1 MKKMVLLLA
10 LVVVMAVTYAGL
22 TDVFASEWK
31 KPLTIKG
38 SDTMVILNQRWAET
52 WMKKNPNKRVQV
64 TGGGSGTGI
73 AALINGTT
81 DIGSSSR
88 PLRELEIKK
97 IQQRWQSPVIEIA
110 NSKDGIGVYVHES
123 NPVKEL
129 TLDQIKDIY
138 TGKINN
144 WKEVGGKDA
153 KIIRYSRES
162 NSGTYVF
169 FKDNVL
175 KKADYA
181 ADCQNMPGTAAVVNA
196 VAKDVNGIGYGG
208 AAYAAGVK
216 MLAVKRDA
224 NSPGYVGNEEN
235 VASGKYPISRNLYHY
250 VPKKTYDTDVRIKEI
265 VEFICSKEGQNVVK
279 AVGYFPIGKCIVTE
293 KK

>member
-1 MKKMVLLLA
+1 MKKVFSLLVILTL
-10 LVVVMAVTYAGL
+10 LVTAFGISTVQAN
-22 TDVFASEWK
+22 WN

-38 SDTMVILNQRWAET
+38 SDTMVILNQRWAEN
-52 WMKKNPNKRVQV
+52 WMKANPAKRVQV

-81 DIGSSSR
+81 DIGASSR
-88 PLRELEIKK
+88 PLKDIEIKK
-97 IQQRWQSPVIEIA
+97 IQNRFQSTVTEIA
-110 NSKDGIGVYVHES
+110 NSKDGIGVYISES

-169 FKDNVL
+169 FKENVL
-175 KKADYA
+175 KRMDYA
-181 ADCQNMPGTAAVVNA
+181 SDAQNMPGTAAVINS
-196 VAKDVNGIGYGG
+196 VAKDPNGIGYGG

-216 MLAVKRDA
+216 MVFVKKDA
-224 NSPGYVGNEEN
+224 NTPGYQATEEN
-235 VASGKYPISRNLYHY
+235 VASGKYPISRNLYY
-250 VPKKTYDTDVRIKEI
+250 YTPKKNYDNDIRVKEF
-265 VEFICSKEGQNVVK
+265 VNFVCSKQGQDIVK
-279 AVGYFPIGKCIVTE
+279 VVGYFPIMTCQITE
-293 KK
+293 RK